1 MSQIFTEVMKDKDA
15 IIESLVTVL
24 QSVPRD
30 VDYSKARRRIEEEL
44 EQVNAKKDRLLEL
57 SMEGGLSVSE
67 FKKRNDSFNELAAQL
82 QGQLDTIDTEE
93 QKSKTSVLQVDKI
106 RKTLE
111 KELSFKDGV
120 NSRLV
125 ASILD
130 KIIVKRESTKE
141 EIHLDIYLKMG
152 QIYETVYQPQKSS
165 SKDNPLRSII
175 PKTGTART

>member
-1 MSQIFTEVMKDKDA
+1 MLILSPKAAGVGLTITQANHVIH
-15 IIESLVTVL
+15 
-24 QSVPRD
+24 
-30 VDYSKARRRIEEEL
+30 YSKARRRIEEEL

-82 QGQLDTIDTEE
+82 QGQLDTIDIEE

-106 RKTLE
+106 RKALE
-111 KELSFKDGV
+111 KELSFEDGV

-152 QIYETVYQPQKSS
+152 QVYQTVYQPQK
-165 SKDNPLRSII
+165 KLLT
-175 PKTGTART
+175 K